1 MWNIYYLL
9 AAERHDLIDRLNK
22 GEFDRDKWQAL
33 IAFSNKY
40 GFENMSSDMQN
51 RYEHYNKEVEHE

>member
-9 AAERHDLIDRLNK
+9 AAERDDLIDRLNK

-33 IAFSNKY
+33 IAFTNKY
-40 GFENMSSDMQN
+40 AFENMSSDMQN
-51 RYEHYNKEVEHE
+51 RYEHYNKEVVHE

>member
-9 AAERHDLIDRLNK
+9 AAERDDLIDRLNK

-33 IAFSNKY
+33 IAFTNNH
-40 GFENMSSDMQN
+40 GFENMQN
-51 RYEHYNKEVEHE
+51 RYEHYNKEVVHE